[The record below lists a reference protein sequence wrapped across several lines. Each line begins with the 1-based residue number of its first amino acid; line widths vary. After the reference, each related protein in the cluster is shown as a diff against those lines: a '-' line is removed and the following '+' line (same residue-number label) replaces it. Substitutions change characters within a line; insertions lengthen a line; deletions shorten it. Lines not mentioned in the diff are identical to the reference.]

1 MKKFFAS
8 QKLATFNTSFQNKRL
23 LMNQPKQPTNT
34 GALAT
39 LVLVFFFWGFIA
51 ASQSIFIPFCKN
63 YYNLSQFESQLIGTA
78 FYGAYFIGSLLLYI
92 FSEARGKDILNKI
105 GYKKGIIIGLGISI
119 AGALLMIPA
128 VSGETLKPIEDNV
141 DQIRS
146 FKPDQKFVTSDKVV
160 VLKKEIGDNYSLII
174 RNDEAGK
181 RFLNSPEIL
190 NSVNGPFVP
199 ARDARVVN
207 GIPVKLQADF
217 GKDKIDTIVGAL
229 KGETIAFG
237 NFTFILIALFI
248 IALGFSLQQTCAQ
261 PFAIVLGDPS
271 TGSHRLNLGGSVN
284 SFGTTVG
291 PIIVSLFLFGT
302 VNSDPDD
309 TSVSSVKSLY
319 LIVAAVFA
327 LVALIFAISKL
338 PSGKNDEKFEK
349 AAKASRSLLIM
360 TGLIICIIIIG
371 HFTDISKAPLLIAT
385 IIVVLSTLF
394 MSNNSAVQNNIGWG
408 AMRYPQLIY
417 GMIGIFVYVGVEVT
431 IDNNFGALLKTKQ
444 YLTENGLNESQIS
457 KYISLYWGSLMI
469 GRWTGAISV
478 FNLSNIG
485 RKIATVVVPF
495 VAFSIVLLANWLKG
509 SDVSNL
515 YAYSICV
522 IIAIAAFFYGQTKPV
537 KTLLT
542 LATLA
547 TLSMLIG
554 VFTNGL
560 LSVYAFMAGGLCC
573 SIMWPCIFALAVA
586 GLGKYTS
593 QGSAF
598 LIMMI
603 LGGAVIPPFQGA
615 LGDNP
620 SIGMHNSYLVAAA
633 CFAFL
638 AWLALKLRR
647 VLKSQ
652 GLNFDE
658 QIGGH

>member
-1 MKKFFAS
+1 
-8 QKLATFNTSFQNKRL
+8 
-23 LMNQPKQPTNT
+23 MNHPKQPTNT

-39 LVLVFFFWGFIA
+39 LVIVFFFWGFIA

-128 VSGETLKPIEDNV
+128 VSGETLRPIEDNLQLMR
-141 DQIRS
+141 D
-146 FKPDQKFVTSDKVV
+146 FKPDQKFVTSDKTL
-160 VLKKEIGDNYSLII
+160 VLKKENSDSYTLTV

-181 RFLNSPEIL
+181 RFLTNPDILGNISSPFIAAKDTKI
-190 NSVNGPFVP
+190 V
-199 ARDARVVN
+199 D
-207 GIPVKLQADF
+207 GIPAKLSAGF
-217 GKDKIDTIVGAL
+217 AKEKLESIVNSI

-237 NFTFILIALFI
+237 NFSFILVALFI

-261 PFAIVLGDPS
+261 PFAIVMGDPS

-302 VNSDPDD
+302 VNANPDD
-309 TSVSSVKSLY
+309 TSVSSVRNLY

-327 LVALIFAISKL
+327 LVAVIFAISNL

-349 AAKASRSLLIM
+349 AAKASRSLLTM
-360 TGLIICIIIIG
+360 TGLIIAIIIIG
-371 HFTDISKAPLLIAT
+371 HFTEISKAPLLIAT
-385 IIVVLSTLF
+385 IIVVLGTLF
-394 MSNNSAVQNNIGWG
+394 ISNNNALGQSAGWG

-431 IDNNFGALLKTKQ
+431 IDNNFGALLKTKN
-444 YLTENGLNESQIS
+444 YLTESGLNESQIS

-478 FNLSNIG
+478 FNLKG
-485 RKIATVVVPF
+485 TGKRIATILVPF
-495 VAFSIVLLANWLKG
+495 VAFAVVLLANYLKG
-509 SDVSNL
+509 NDVSDL

-522 IIAIAAFFYGQTKPV
+522 LIAIAAFFYGQDKPV

-547 TLSMLIG
+547 TAAMLIG
-554 VFTNGL
+554 VFTKGL
-560 LSVYAFMAGGLCC
+560 VSVYAFMSGGLCC
-573 SIMWPCIFALAVA
+573 SIMWPCIFALGVA

-603 LGGAVIPPFQGA
+603 LGGAAIPPFQGA

-620 SIGMHNSYLVAAA
+620 SIGMHNSYLVAAV

-638 AWLALKLRR
+638 GWLAIKLRN
-647 VLKSQ
+647 VLKAQ